1 MLKAVNYRQ
10 VILPQLSSAS
20 LRASMEPKATSR
32 KRVILARL
40 MLILCLFVCLGSYSR
55 KALNVVEEGFLSS
68 LSKVES
74 SQL

>member
-10 VILPQLSSAS
+10 VILPQLSAS

-55 KALNVVEEGFLSS
+55 KALNVGKRAFLSS
-68 LSKVES
+68 LSKV
-74 SQL
+74 